1 MAPAAQRA
9 GLSPVPRWV
18 PAAAV
23 SLAVVALFA
32 PVLVH
37 AAGVWALDQELSF
50 GFLVPPAATGLV
62 WLRRSELRSALAAG
76 SGIGLPVLV
85 GGLLLF
91 VVGLRSGVHAVAAV
105 AFLPTV
111 LGAAAYLYGLGAAR
125 LLAPATAL
133 VTCALSL
140 YRGLLAP
147 LGFALQEVT
156 ARGSAT
162 LASLAGVPVHE
173 SGVDLYVRDVHLVV
187 AESCSGMDSL
197 LALLCL
203 GFLVVAL
210 ASAAWPR
217 RALLMALVLPMVLVA
232 NILRVTA
239 VLALVMPFGTAAAE
253 GLPHETLS
261 AVVFLFAGL
270 LLWLACVSLRCQPR
284 FAVTPSPS
292 F

>member
-1 MAPAAQRA
+1 
-9 GLSPVPRWV
+9 V

-23 SLAVVALFA
+23 SIAVVALFA

-37 AAGVWALDQELSF
+37 AAGVWALDSELSF
-50 GFLVPPAATGLV
+50 GFLVPPAAAALV
-62 WLRRSELRSALAAG
+62 FLRWRELGASLATG
-76 SGIGLPVLV
+76 SGLGLLVLA

-91 VVGLRSGVHAVAAV
+91 VVGLRSGVHAVAAM

-111 LGAAAYLYGLGAAR
+111 LGAAVYLYGLATAR
-125 LLAPATAL
+125 ILAPATFL

-210 ASAAWPR
+210 ASAGWAR
-217 RALLMALVLPMVLVA
+217 RALLMALILPMVLVS
-232 NILRVTA
+232 NVLRVTA
-239 VLALVMPFGTAAAE
+239 VLALAMPFGASAAE
-253 GLPHETLS
+253 GLPHEALS
-261 AVVFLFAGL
+261 AAVFLLAGL

-284 FAVTPSPS
+284 FAVTP
-292 F
+292 